1 LSARRVRGA
10 LIVATIAVTAAAAG
24 GCGSDAS
31 QHLSV
36 WSERSLDGPVQRSLR
51 HAGIEAS
58 IQRGDSGALLER
70 ASLGRAPRPDV
81 VVVAT
86 FSPAPF
92 DPARARPARILASD
106 ALVAVVR
113 ADTAV
118 NPSFV
123 LRPRTVAIARGGTL
137 LGSKTRLALASD
149 VDRTRRRVRSVS
161 GAGPAVVAAV
171 LARRAVAG
179 VVFRSTLRSL
189 PRGTRARLAVVP
201 IDALRSRKLL
211 VTAAVSRSATASRA
225 EAARRWLRADGTAA
239 DLRAAGLDAPYRE
252 P

>member
-1 LSARRVRGA
+1 LSARRLCGA
-10 LIVATIAVTAAAAG
+10 LIVATIAATALATG

-36 WSERSLDGPVQRSLR
+36 WSERALHGAVERSLQ

-58 IQRGDSGALLER
+58 IRPGDSGDLLER
-70 ASLGRAPRPDV
+70 ASLGRSPRPDV

-123 LRPRTVAIARGGTL
+123 LRPRTLAIARAGTL
-137 LGSKTRLALASD
+137 LGSKTRLALAAD
-149 VDRTRRRVRSVS
+149 VDATRRRVRSVS

-171 LARRAVAG
+171 VARRAVAG
-179 VVFRSTLRSL
+179 VIFRSTLRSL
-189 PRGTRARLAVVP
+189 ARGTRAGLAVVP
-201 IDALRSRKLL
+201 IDALRSRRLL
-211 VTAAVSRSATASRA
+211 VTAAVSRSSTADRA
-225 EAARRWLRADGTAA
+225 AAAQRWLRADDTAA